1 MFNRIQTKL
10 TLLSVLMLSFSIIV
24 ALATVPSLQQNNVAL
39 AQQQDSQGSVQE
51 VSTHVT
57 EALKAYA
64 NAIGAQ
70 YIESEHTPIQVNQ
83 TLIDQAKGVGEG
95 KLVDQG
101 AYQSA
106 QEHLKTANLMFV
118 GLVPQLKNANQ
129 DDIIEVQS
137 GLLVLQNLFNYRAP
151 FNLVEDAGF
160 GVVLGHLN
168 NLPK

>member
-1 MFNRIQTKL
+1 MFNKKQTKL
-10 TLLSVLMLSFSIIV
+10 TFLSILLLAFSI
-24 ALATVPSLQQNNVAL
+24 ALAAPSLSQNNAL
-39 AQQQDSQGSVQE
+39 AQQEQQASQGSVQE

-64 NAIGAQ
+64 KGIGAQ
-70 YIESEHTPIQVNQ
+70 YIESEETPIQVNQ

-106 QEHLKTANLMFV
+106 QDHLKTANLMFV

-129 DDIIEVQS
+129 DDVIEVQS

-151 FNLVEDAGF
+151 YNLVEDTGF
-160 GVVLGHLN
+160 GVVLGHLK
-168 NLPK
+168 NLAQ

>member
-1 MFNRIQTKL
+1 MFNRKQTKIA
-10 TLLSVLMLSFSIIV
+10 LLSVLVLSFSL
-24 ALATVPSLQQNNVAL
+24 ALGTLSLQHNNVAS
-39 AQQQDSQGSVQE
+39 AQQDSQGSVQE

-70 YIESEHTPIQVNQ
+70 YMESEHTPIQVNQ

-129 DDIIEVQS
+129 DDVIEVQS

-151 FNLVEDAGF
+151 FNLVEDVGF
-160 GVVLGHLN
+160 GGVLGHLDN
-168 NLPK
+168 IAK

>member
-1 MFNRIQTKL
+1 MFNRKQTKL
-10 TLLSVLMLSFSIIV
+10 ALLSVLALSFSM
-24 ALATVPSLQQNNVAL
+24 ALGTLSLQHNNVAS
-39 AQQQDSQGSVQE
+39 AQQDSQGSVQ

-70 YIESEHTPIQVNQ
+70 YMESEHTPIQVNQ

-129 DDIIEVQS
+129 DDVIEVQS

-168 NLPK
+168 NIAK

>member
-1 MFNRIQTKL
+1 MFNRKQTKIA
-10 TLLSVLMLSFSIIV
+10 LLSVLVLSFSL
-24 ALATVPSLQQNNVAL
+24 ALGTLSLQHNNVAS
-39 AQQQDSQGSVQE
+39 AQQDSQGSVQE

-70 YIESEHTPIQVNQ
+70 YMESEHTPIQVNQ
-83 TLIDQAKGVGEG
+83 TLIDQVKGVGEG

-106 QEHLKTANLMFV
+106 QDHLKTANLMFV

-129 DDIIEVQS
+129 DDVIEVQS

-168 NLPK
+168 NIPK

>member
-1 MFNRIQTKL
+1 MFNRKQTKL
-10 TLLSVLMLSFSIIV
+10 TLLSVLVLSFSMI
-24 ALATVPSLQQNNVAL
+24 LAPMLQQNNYAV

-70 YIESEHTPIQVNQ
+70 YMESEHTPIQVNQ

-95 KLVDQG
+95 KLVDRA

-129 DDIIEVQS
+129 DDVIEVQS
-137 GLLVLQNLFNYRAP
+137 GLLMLQNMFNYRAAY
-151 FNLVEDAGF
+151 NLVEDAGF
-160 GVVLGHLN
+160 GVVLGHLD
-168 NLPK
+168 NLSK

>member
-1 MFNRIQTKL
+1 MKHFTKIFV
-10 TLLSVLMLSFSIIV
+10 TLFFVIVLSFSMII
-24 ALATVPSLQQNNVAL
+24 ASMLQQNNYAL
-39 AQQQDSQGSVQE
+39 AQQQDSQGSVQ
-51 VSTHVT
+51 VTTHVT

-151 FNLVEDAGF
+151 FNLVEDTGF

>member
-1 MFNRIQTKL
+1 MVKDFNKKQTKL
-10 TLLSVLMLSFSIIV
+10 TLLSVLVLSFSI
-24 ALATVPSLQQNNVAL
+24 ALASSLQQNNAL
-39 AQQQDSQGSVQE
+39 AQQDSQGSIQE

-64 NAIGAQ
+64 KGIGAQ
-70 YIESEHTPIQVNQ
+70 YIESEETPIQVNQ

-106 QEHLKTANLMFV
+106 QDHLKTANLMFV

-129 DDIIEVQS
+129 DDVIEVQS
-137 GLLVLQNLFNYRAP
+137 GLLILQNLFNYRGTY
-151 FNLVEDAGF
+151 NLVEDVGF
-160 GVVLGHLN
+160 GGVLGHLK
-168 NLPK
+168 NLSQ

>member
-1 MFNRIQTKL
+1 MFNAKQTKL
-10 TLLSVLMLSFSIIV
+10 TILSLLVLSLSM
-24 ALATVPSLQQNNVAL
+24 ALVPYLQQNNMAL
-39 AQQQDSQGSVQE
+39 AQQQNSQGSVQE

-70 YIESEHTPIQVNQ
+70 YIEAEDTPIQVNQ
-83 TLIDQAKGVGEG
+83 TLIDQAKGLGEG
-95 KLVDQG
+95 KLVDSG

-129 DDIIEVQS
+129 EDVIEVQS
-137 GLLVLQNLFNYRAP
+137 GLIVLQNLFNYRAP
-151 FNLVEDAGF
+151 FNLAEDTGF
-160 GVVLGHLN
+160 GVVLGHLK
-168 NLPK
+168 NLS

>member
-1 MFNRIQTKL
+1 MFNKKRIFF
-10 TLLSVLMLSFSIIV
+10 LSVLTISFSLMLALSFQ
-24 ALATVPSLQQNNVAL
+24 TNNAS
-39 AQQQDSQGSVQE
+39 AQQQGSQGSIQE
-51 VSTHVT
+51 VSTHVN

-64 NAIGAQ
+64 QAIGEQ
-70 YIESEHTPIQVNQ
+70 YFEAEHAPIQVNQ

-118 GLVPQLKNANQ
+118 GLVPQLKNSNPQ
-129 DDIIEVQS
+129 DVIEVQS

-151 FNLVEDAGF
+151 YNLVEDAGF

-168 NLPK
+168 NISQ

>member
-1 MFNRIQTKL
+1 MKYFTKTFV
-10 TLLSVLMLSFSIIV
+10 TLFSVLVLSFSMTI
-24 ALATVPSLQQNNVAL
+24 APMLQQNNYAL

-51 VSTHVT
+51 VSTQVT

-83 TLIDQAKGVGEG
+83 TLINQAKGVGEG

-106 QEHLKTANLMFV
+106 QDHLKTANLMFV

-151 FNLVEDAGF
+151 FNLVEDTGF

>member
-1 MFNRIQTKL
+1 MFNRKQTKL
-10 TLLSVLMLSFSIIV
+10 TLLSVLVLSFSMT
-24 ALATVPSLQQNNVAL
+24 LAPMLQQNNYAV

-70 YIESEHTPIQVNQ
+70 YIESEHTSIQVNQ

-95 KLVDQG
+95 KLVDRA

-129 DDIIEVQS
+129 DDVIEVQS
-137 GLLVLQNLFNYRAP
+137 GLLVLQNLFDYRAP
-151 FNLVEDAGF
+151 YNLVEDAGF
-160 GVVLGHLN
+160 GVVLGHLD
-168 NLPK
+168 NLSK

>member
-1 MFNRIQTKL
+1 MFNIKQTKL
-10 TLLSVLMLSFSIIV
+10 ALLSVLVLSISM
-24 ALATVPSLQQNNVAL
+24 ALGTLSLQHNNVAS
-39 AQQQDSQGSVQE
+39 AQQDSQGSVQE

-70 YIESEHTPIQVNQ
+70 YMESEHTPIQVNQ

-95 KLVDQG
+95 KLVDSA

-129 DDIIEVQS
+129 DDVIEVQS

-168 NLPK
+168 NLAK

>member
-1 MFNRIQTKL
+1 MKYFTKTFV
-10 TLLSVLMLSFSIIV
+10 TLFSVLALSFSMTI
-24 ALATVPSLQQNNVAL
+24 APMLQQNNYAL
-39 AQQQDSQGSVQE
+39 AQQDSQGSVQE

-64 NAIGAQ
+64 NGIGAQ

-106 QEHLKTANLMFV
+106 QKHLKTANLMFV

-151 FNLVEDAGF
+151 FNLVEDTGF

>member
-1 MFNRIQTKL
+1 MKYFTKTFV
-10 TLLSVLMLSFSIIV
+10 TLFSVLALSFSMTI
-24 ALATVPSLQQNNVAL
+24 APMLQQNNYAL
-39 AQQQDSQGSVQE
+39 AQQDSQGSVQE

>member
-1 MFNRIQTKL
+1 MKHFTKIFV
-10 TLLSVLMLSFSIIV
+10 TLFFVIVLSFSMII
-24 ALATVPSLQQNNVAL
+24 ASMLQQNNYAL
-39 AQQQDSQGSVQE
+39 AQQQDSQGSVQ
-51 VSTHVT
+51 VTTHVT

>member
-1 MFNRIQTKL
+1 MFNRKQTKL
-10 TLLSVLMLSFSIIV
+10 TLLSVLVLSFSMT
-24 ALATVPSLQQNNVAL
+24 LAPMLQQNNYAV

-70 YIESEHTPIQVNQ
+70 YMESEHTPIQVNQ

-95 KLVDQG
+95 KLVDRA

-129 DDIIEVQS
+129 DDVIEVQS

-160 GVVLGHLN
+160 GVVLGHLD

>member
-1 MFNRIQTKL
+1 MVTRKQTKL
-10 TLLSVLMLSFSIIV
+10 IIFSVLVLSLSM
-24 ALATVPSLQQNNVAL
+24 ALIPFLQQSNNNAF
-39 AQQQDSQGSVQE
+39 AQQQGPQGSVQE

-64 NAIGAQ
+64 NAIGEK
-70 YIESEHTPIQVNQ
+70 YFDSEQEPIQINQ

-95 KLVDQG
+95 KLVNAS
-101 AYQSA
+101 AYMSA
-106 QEHLKTANLMFV
+106 QKHLKTANLMFV
-118 GLVPQLKNANQ
+118 GLVPQLENVNQ
-129 DDIIEVQS
+129 QDIIEVQS